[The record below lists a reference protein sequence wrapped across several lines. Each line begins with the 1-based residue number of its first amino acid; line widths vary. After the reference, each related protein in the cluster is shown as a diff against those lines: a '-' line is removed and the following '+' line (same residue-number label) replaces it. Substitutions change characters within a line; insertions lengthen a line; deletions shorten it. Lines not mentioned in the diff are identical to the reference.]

1 MDVYTQL
8 TLETRLRLW
17 GVGWFQQYIS
27 CLCVFTELW
36 LWEEFL
42 HLHQKHTH
50 THTLIPQL
58 WLKTLYC
65 TELSL
70 TLPLLWKLWAD
81 LTLIEVSCSWWGAV
95 AWDVLQMYH
104 EWCISNYSEAT
115 WNVMMERRE
124 ATGEK
129 QKKKNTISINLL
141 FSALLQAF
149 APFYPHELKW
159 VQHWCWVRRSWLA
172 IDDQVWVRV
181 GSLYLVSIPRV
192 CLYSTTQSPQ

>member
-1 MDVYTQL
+1 ML
-8 TLETRLRLW
+8 IFIRN
-17 GVGWFQQYIS
+17 
-27 CLCVFTELW
+27 
-36 LWEEFL
+36 
-42 HLHQKHTH
+42 TH
-50 THTLIPQL
+50 THTRIPQL

-70 TLPLLWKLWAD
+70 TLLLLWKLWAD

-104 EWCISNYSEAT
+104 EWCISNYSEAK

-129 QKKKNTISINLL
+129 QKKRNKKSSEAEGTTISINLL

-149 APFYPHELKW
+149 APIHTQELKW

-172 IDDQVWVRV
+172 VDDQVWVRV
-181 GSLYLVSIPRV
+181 GSLYLFSIPRV
-192 CLYSTTQSPQ
+192 CLRNPVATIKCWLYVSAMYGYVSFVYFIRIPSTFLQYVW